1 MAGVLAPLLDGL
13 EGICKELQINV
24 GSMDK
29 DLQTQCVQSK
39 DLQIQQ
45 LQHDLQV
52 KDLQIHIDSKDRYLQ
67 AQCVHSKNLQI
78 QQLQH
83 DLQVKDL

>member
-1 MAGVLAPLLDGL
+1 MTLLSSPCSGAAMAGVLVSLLDGL

-39 DLQIQQ
+39 GLQIQQ
-45 LQHDLQV
+45 L
-52 KDLQIHIDSKDRYLQ
+52 
-67 AQCVHSKNLQI
+67 
-78 QQLQH
+78 
-83 DLQVKDL
+83 